1 MADDKAKKVPLEVS
15 MMKRIGELKAENA
28 RLKQQ
33 VEYWRIESDCN
44 HGRWL
49 RCLED
54 LERLRASSFVTAVP
68 SEQYERVIKAGDDL
82 AANVGNDE
90 RSQDV
95 CAEAWRAAKNG
106 GQP

>member
-1 MADDKAKKVPLEVS
+1 MAEDKAKKVPLEVS
-15 MMKRIGELKAENA
+15 MMNRIGELKAENA

-54 LERLRASSFVTAVP
+54 LERLRK
-68 SEQYERVIKAGDDL
+68 E
-82 AANVGNDE
+82 GNQ
-90 RSQDV
+90 S
-95 CAEAWRAAKNG
+95 
-106 GQP
+106 